1 MQRRSRSR
9 HSAGFPAALV
19 LLLVACFCMPPL
31 ITEQQTWNERK
42 NTATRAQ
49 ATVLQHTIGFAED
62 STYRL
67 VYRFEARQSDGTT
80 QTVIK
85 TQGVEEEFYH
95 QTPDGATV
103 TVVFASVNPDNAVL
117 EGTGS
122 NPTLR
127 VVSVFF
133 LAGVGFLY
141 CLWSVLSLVRL
152 APSAPEPAAAYR

>member
-1 MQRRSRSR
+1 MQRKSHSW

-19 LLLVACFCMPPL
+19 LLLVACFCAPPL
-31 ITEQQTWNERK
+31 IKEQQTWNERT

-49 ATVLQHTIGFAED
+49 ATVIQHGIGLTED
-62 STYRL
+62 STYCL
-67 VYRFEARQSDGTT
+67 VYRFKARQSDGTT

-85 TQGVEEEFYH
+85 TQGVEEELYH
-95 QTPDGATV
+95 QTHDGATV
-103 TVVFASVNPDNAVL
+103 TVVFASVNPDNAVV

-122 NPTLR
+122 NPTFQ

-133 LAGVGFLY
+133 LGGVGFLY

-152 APSAPEPAAAYR
+152 ASSAAETPAA